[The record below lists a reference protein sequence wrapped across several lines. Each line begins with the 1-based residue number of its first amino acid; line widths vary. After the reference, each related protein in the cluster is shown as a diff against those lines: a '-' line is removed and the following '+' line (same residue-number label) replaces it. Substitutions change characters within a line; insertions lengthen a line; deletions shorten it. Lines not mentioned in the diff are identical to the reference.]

1 MTIEEIFN
9 KLASHMC
16 EGVRFHD
23 EAAKAYDYLNF
34 EGLYKCHIYHAT
46 EEKHGFLLLSH
57 YYMTHYF
64 KLLQLENIPD
74 SKLIPDTWYKY
85 TTMAVDV
92 GTKRNSIKDL
102 MNKWVEWKR
111 STKKLYQEMRQE
123 LDALNE
129 LAAAQFIDT
138 LIADVS
144 KELRHAERKL
154 LMLDTIGYDI
164 VEIAQEQEELYHKYK
179 KKSGW

>member
-85 TTMAVDV
+85 TTQVVDG
-92 GTKRNSIKDL
+92 GTKRNAIKEL
-102 MNKWVEWKR
+102 MEKWIKWEQE
-111 STKKLYQEMRQE
+111 TKKLYEQMRRE
-123 LDALNE
+123 LYE
-129 LAAAQFIDT
+129 LGETAAALYIDT
-138 LIADVS
+138 YIDDVD
-144 KELRHAERKL
+144 KELVDAQKKL
-154 LMLDTIGYDI
+154 NRLETIGYDLI
-164 VEIAQEQEELYHKYK
+164 EITNWQEHLYK
-179 KKSGW
+179 KYTKKLGW